1 MPEYF
6 FDELR
11 YLKKFSDVT
20 VVATIGAHN
29 FFRYIYFFWRKSKP
43 VDVLYLMP
51 LYKF

>member
-1 MPEYF
+1 MPECF

-11 YLKKFSDVT
+11 HFNEFSDVT
-20 VVATIGAHN
+20 VTATIGAHN
-29 FFRYIYFFWRKSKP
+29 FFRYFSFWRKSKP